1 MSVRTHMP
9 TTMAFLLAIML
20 GMCACTSSSPLHHN
34 RCDGKDIMSTCTWRH
49 IQHNVS
55 FKALTRPVQVGD
67 GTPDDSGSGNQF
79 QSQALAAMPDHSFL
93 LSTPL
98 HVAAYRGRSVRTD
111 VIQWLLEEGHDINAR
126 NLNGATPLHVAAL
139 ADEGEAVMSLLVSN
153 GANVN
158 AINSTGSTPLHVC
171 ARLNRV
177 HGAAILLTQ
186 GDANIHAV
194 TAELDTALHLT
205 PSTSAMATLLL
216 GCVSLPALPSSVD
229 SFASYTVI
237 LGS

>member
-1 MSVRTHMP
+1 
-9 TTMAFLLAIML
+9 ML
-20 GMCACTSSSPLHHN
+20 GICACTRNDTCNDVIEHPIGTSSSPLHHN
-34 RCDGKDIMSTCTWRH
+34 RCDGKDI
-49 IQHNVS
+49 
-55 FKALTRPVQVGD
+55 
-67 GTPDDSGSGNQF
+67 
-79 QSQALAAMPDHSFL
+79 
-93 LSTPL
+93 LSTK
-98 HVAAYRGRSVRTD
+98 
-111 VIQWLLEEGHDINAR
+111 GHDINAR

-194 TAELDTALHLT
+194 TAEVGLPICEVFHC
-205 PSTSAMATLLL
+205 LL
-216 GCVSLPALPSSVD
+216 
-229 SFASYTVI
+229 
-237 LGS
+237 

>member
-1 MSVRTHMP
+1 MP
-9 TTMAFLLAIML
+9 MTMAFLLVIML

-34 RCDGKDIMSTCTWRH
+34 RCDGKDILSTC
-49 IQHNVS
+49 
-55 FKALTRPVQVGD
+55 D
-67 GTPDDSGSGNQF
+67 GTPDNSGSGNQF
-79 QSQALAAMPDHSFL
+79 QSPGLAAMPNHSLL

-98 HVAAYRGRSVRTD
+98 HVAAYRGRSD

-194 TAELDTALHLT
+194 TAQLDTALHLT

-216 GCVSLPALPSSVD
+216 GCGADPTVRNALDRLAWTP
-229 SFASYTVI
+229 
-237 LGS
+237 LGNTGGIGP